1 MDRGDTTTVNE
12 SHLARQATPV
22 VIPPAGAHRPG
33 RHRVPAPPAALR
45 GRAAVLAVAAGA
57 AVSAASAGSALTS
70 TNTHATEAGD
80 IALLAQSGNAPAS
93 SAASAPS
100 TSATATPSASEPVV
114 VPASASTAGAENLQ
128 SAMLYAGTEI
138 NEQREIAEEKSRRP
152 QISIPA
158 FGSFTSPFAMRWGSF
173 HSGID
178 IANAVGTPILAATN
192 GTVVDSG
199 PAQGYG
205 NWIRILSDDG
215 VMTTYGHMETL
226 DVNEGDRVVAGQKI
240 AGMGS
245 LGFST
250 GSHLHFE
257 VEVDGQKMDPVLWF
271 AQHGLA
277 LAGAV
282 TGSSEDHSGH
292 SHGALGS

>member
-1 MDRGDTTTVNE
+1 M
-12 SHLARQATPV
+12 
-22 VIPPAGAHRPG
+22 
-33 RHRVPAPPAALR
+33 
-45 GRAAVLAVAAGA
+45 AVAAGA

-70 TNTHATEAGD
+70 TSTHATEAGD
-80 IALLAQSGNAPAS
+80 IALLAQSGDAPSTPAPS
-93 SAASAPS
+93 VPS
-100 TSATATPSASEPVV
+100 TSAAATPSAPEPVV
-114 VPASASTAGAENLQ
+114 VSASAGSAGAENLQ

-138 NEQREIAEEKSRRP
+138 NEQREIEEEKSRRP

-158 FGSFTSPFAMRWGSF
+158 IGSFTSPFAMRWGSF

-178 IANAVGTPILAATN
+178 IANAVGTPILAATS

-226 DVNEGDRVVAGQKI
+226 DVSEGDRVVAGQKI

-271 AQHGLA
+271 AQHGLS
-277 LAGAV
+277 LAGATV
-282 TGSSEDHSGH
+282 GSSDDHSGH